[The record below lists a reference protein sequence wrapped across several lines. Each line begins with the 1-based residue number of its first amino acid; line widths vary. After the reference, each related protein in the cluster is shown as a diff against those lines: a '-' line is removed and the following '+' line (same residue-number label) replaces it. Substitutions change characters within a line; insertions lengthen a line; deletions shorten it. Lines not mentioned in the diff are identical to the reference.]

1 MTFKSVLRELTP
13 RSPNPQLGRPLAINY
28 PTAGTFP
35 AGPVICVTQLQREAR
50 MKAVTSKML
59 SLLLTMI
66 LMAPGYAAAPLSAPL
81 AKKVAL
87 EESSYPSALLES
99 RFASWGVDPARTLAS
114 INVKDSWKIFKKN
127 SNVVVAVID
136 TGIQVD
142 HPFLAENIH
151 VIKGSKG
158 AQNYGVDF
166 SGKDVSYMPVDN
178 HGHGTH
184 VAGII
189 KSVFPDVKLVALKYY
204 NPQASGQ
211 QNLESTI
218 KALEYAVR
226 MNVDVINY
234 SGGGPEPSVEELRVL
249 KEAEKKGIIVVAAA
263 GNERSNIDD
272 KKNAYYP
279 ASYGLSNI
287 ITVGAHDE
295 EMQIIPSSNYG
306 KNSVDIAAPGHR
318 IRSAIPQGGAGFMT
332 GTSQATAFVTGVAA
346 LIKAKYPRFSFEQVR
361 NIILSSSVKVKNF
374 EGKIL
379 GAGKLDAARAIELAD
394 AVDVR
399 LKGRQLAK
407 AQ

>member
-1 MTFKSVLRELTP
+1 
-13 RSPNPQLGRPLAINY
+13 
-28 PTAGTFP
+28 
-35 AGPVICVTQLQREAR
+35 
-50 MKAVTSKML
+50 MKAITSQILSFLL
-59 SLLLTMI
+59 SLLV
-66 LMAPGYAAAPLSAPL
+66 AAPSFAAGPMASRK
-81 AKKVAL
+81 AKS
-87 EESSYPSALLES
+87 ESDAFAYPVSLLES
-99 RFASWGVDPARTLAS
+99 RFASWGVDPVKTLTS
-114 INVKDSWKIFKKN
+114 INVKDSWKKFKKN
-127 SNVVVAVID
+127 REVVVAVID
-136 TGIQVD
+136 TGIEFN
-142 HPFLAENIH
+142 HPFLAGNIH
-151 VIKGSKG
+151 TLDGKKD
-158 AQNYGVDF
+158 ARNFGVDF
-166 SGKDVSYMPVDN
+166 SGKGVTKTPTDT

-189 KSVFPDVKLVALKYY
+189 KSIHPEVKLLALKYY

-234 SGGGPEPSVEELRVL
+234 SGGGPEPSVEELRIL
-249 KEAEKKGIIVVAAA
+249 KEAERKGIIVVAAA

-295 EMQIIPSSNYG
+295 EMQIIASSNYG

-318 IRSAIPQGGAGFMT
+318 IRSAIPQGGAGYMT
-332 GTSQATAFVTGVAA
+332 GTSQATAFVSGVVA
-346 LIKAKYPRFSFEQVR
+346 LIKAKHTKFSYEQVR

-379 GAGKLDAARAIELAD
+379 GAGKLDAARAVELAD
-394 AVDVR
+394 AVEQR
-399 LKGRQLAK
+399 LGSGRQLAK
-407 AQ
+407 AR